1 MNLKG
6 LRYPLRGGANVTAGS
21 GNGERMKENEQK
33 TGKTPCIFKN

>member
-1 MNLKG
+1 M
-6 LRYPLRGGANVTAGS
+6 VTFFWVEITAGS